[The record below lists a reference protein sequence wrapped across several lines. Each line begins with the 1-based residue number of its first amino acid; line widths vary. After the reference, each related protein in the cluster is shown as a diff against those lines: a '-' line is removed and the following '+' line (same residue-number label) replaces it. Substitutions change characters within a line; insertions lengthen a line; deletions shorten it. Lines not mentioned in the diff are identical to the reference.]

1 MEEDIAK
8 HLPKLDDYE
17 LEWVRNSLN
26 VKAVEINR
34 WKSLVVELL
43 DRVIAAEKSLHVAM
57 LNRQQDAIK
66 LGELSVDVKE
76 HERRLDKASEYL
88 KTLKTREETK

>member
-1 MEEDIAK
+1 MEKDIAK

-26 VKAVEINR
+26 VKAIEINQ

-43 DRVIAAEKSLHVAM
+43 GRVETCEKSLHVAM
-57 LNRQQDAIK
+57 INRQQDAIK
-66 LGELSVDVKE
+66 LGEISIDVKE
-76 HERRLDKASEYL
+76 HGRRLDKASEYY
-88 KTLKTREETK
+88 KTLKSKEETK

>member
-1 MEEDIAK
+1 MEKDIAK
-8 HLPKLDDYE
+8 LLPKLDDYE

-26 VKAVEINR
+26 VKAIEINQ

-43 DRVIAAEKSLHVAM
+43 GRVDACEKSLHVAM

-76 HERRLDKASEYL
+76 HDKRLDKHGSFLNVL
-88 KTLKTREETK
+88 KAKEETK

>member
-1 MEEDIAK
+1 MDKDIAK

-26 VKAVEINR
+26 VKAIEINQ

-43 DRVIAAEKSLHVAM
+43 GRVEACEKSLHVAL

-88 KTLKTREETK
+88 KTLKTKDETK